1 MTKTE
6 AKRNGLICVNCDS
19 GNLILVLDFGDDE
32 PAKSVST
39 SYRCEDCGEV
49 HFICKIYLNAFA
61 AGGLEGLHIANEPLT
76 ADELRQRDGE
86 PVYLEFGDGGQGWAI
101 ACNDGEW
108 MRFAGVDFEDECP
121 EMAFLNMEHQDP
133 AGHYGLHVLGWRA
146 YRSKPVREE

>member
-1 MTKTE
+1 MTKTLLPCPFCGSTNLYAHDYDHGNGIRWRVCCLGCMGMVDPGTIQQKYRAME
-6 AKRNGLICVNCDS
+6 AWNRR
-19 GNLILVLDFGDDE
+19 
-32 PAKSVST
+32 A
-39 SYRCEDCGEV
+39 
-49 HFICKIYLNAFA
+49 
-61 AGGLEGLHIANEPLT
+61 IADNEPLT
-76 ADELRQRDGE
+76 AEELRQFDGE

-146 YRSKPVREE
+146 YRSKPMKEGQNAE